1 MTPRP
6 RPAFSLTGLLLL
18 LLGASGAAAIW
29 VLLTFS
35 TGWWSSLPA
44 FIATVDLAWLLRL
57 ARLRGGIGRAVLGAA
72 GTLLAI
78 VLAQWWLHATQV
90 GLAMGMLPWESI
102 PKMGAGF
109 AWTLTRL
116 ALQPMDLL
124 VYAAAIGLAA
134 ILSR

>member
-1 MTPRP
+1 MTPRT
-6 RPAFSLTGLLLL
+6 RPAFSFLGLLFL

-44 FIATVDLAWLLRL
+44 FIATVDMAWLLRL
-57 ARLRGGIGRAVLGAA
+57 AGLRRGATRALLGAV

-78 VLAQWWLHATQV
+78 VLAQWWLHGTQV
-90 GLAMGMLPWESI
+90 GLAMGLLPWESI

-116 ALQPMDLL
+116 ALQPMDVL